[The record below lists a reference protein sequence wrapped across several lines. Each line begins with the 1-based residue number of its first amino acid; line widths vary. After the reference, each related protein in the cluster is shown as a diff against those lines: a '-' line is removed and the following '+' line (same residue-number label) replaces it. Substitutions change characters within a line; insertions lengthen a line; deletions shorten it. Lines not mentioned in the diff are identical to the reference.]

1 MSDMNASL
9 TYEVHAGDIEQGGS
23 ASAALKSELRKMGI
37 CEEQARRVGIIAF
50 EGEMNL
56 LLYATNGGTLKAE
69 VTPEAIDITVE
80 DDGPGIDD
88 IDLAM
93 KPGYSTAPD
102 WALNLGFGAGMGL
115 VNMKRNS
122 NFFEIHSHTGKGT
135 LIRCRVNRRKN
146 DAAD

>member
-1 MSDMNASL
+1 MNANL
-9 TYEVHAGDIEQGGS
+9 NYEVHAGHIEQGGS

-56 LLYATNGGTLKAE
+56 LLYATNGGTLNAK
-69 VTPEAIDITVE
+69 VIPEAINITIK
-80 DDGPGIDD
+80 DAGPGIDD

-93 KPGYSTAPD
+93 TPGYSTAPD

-115 VNMKRNS
+115 VNMQRNS
-122 NFFEIHSHTGKGT
+122 DFFEIHSHTGKGT

-146 DAAD
+146 HETD

>member
-1 MSDMNASL
+1 MNANLS
-9 TYEVHAGDIEQGGS
+9 YEVHAGDIEQGGS

-56 LLYATNGGTLKAE
+56 LLYATNGGTLNAE
-69 VTPEAIDITVE
+69 VIPEAINITIE
-80 DDGPGIDD
+80 DAGPGIDD

-93 KPGYSTAPD
+93 TPGYSTAPD

-115 VNMKRNS
+115 ANMHRNS
-122 NFFEIHSHTGKGT
+122 DWFEIHSRTGKGT